1 MKDLYRILLAGF
13 IAIILLGIHPTQ
25 AQTYNLMPQPAELT
39 PGSGRLVIDG
49 SFRVALEGYEEPRLE
64 AAAVRLVRRLAN
76 ETAIP
81 VSDVL
86 EKGPRKAT
94 LVIHCDHAGEV
105 GWYAIL

>member
-1 MKDLYRILLAGF
+1 MKMKDLIRILLAGF
-13 IAIILLGIHPTQ
+13 IATTLLGIRHAQ

-64 AAAVRLVRRLAN
+64 AAAARLIRRLAN

-86 EKGPRKAT
+86 KRIPAKRR
-94 LVIHCDHAGEV
+94 
-105 GWYAIL
+105 W